1 MISFMTKT
9 VSWNVRSKYHETE
22 EFRFLFRKLTC
33 VAKTRVYVQDFLEK
47 YGQPR
52 NNYVERIEMNV
63 YERKN
68 LLLWRNSMKIHGKY
82 EKLIKRE

>member
-9 VSWNVRSKYHETE
+9 VSRNVRSKYHEAE

-47 YGQPR
+47 HGQPR
-52 NNYVERIEMNV
+52 NNYVKRNEMNV
-63 YERKN
+63 NERKD
-68 LLLWRNSMKIHGKY
+68 LLLWKNSMKIRGK
-82 EKLIKRE
+82 

>member
-52 NNYVERIEMNV
+52 NNYVERNEMNV
-63 YERKN
+63 RICFYEEIQWKSTENMKN
-68 LLLWRNSMKIHGKY
+68 
-82 EKLIKRE
+82 